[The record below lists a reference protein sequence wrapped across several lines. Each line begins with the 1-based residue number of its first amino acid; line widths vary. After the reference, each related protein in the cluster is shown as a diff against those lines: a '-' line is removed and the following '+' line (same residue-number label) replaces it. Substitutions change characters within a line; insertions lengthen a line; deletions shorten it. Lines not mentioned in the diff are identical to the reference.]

1 MQYVDNDM
9 DDLFRKAAEHYPL
22 RISAKSWDDITPYV
36 QPIVPVEGKNQRK
49 FITKQALAAMLF
61 LTLGFVILVRY
72 ETLLT
77 NKTIAVNKA
86 NDLLNTKNRA
96 LPKLNTVT
104 RQKPAVLNPLKLPHA
119 GHRIYKNNSLTDEF
133 LPATIASQSVQSHNR
148 SLDGKQDLVVLPVSK
163 MNYAVSA
170 DRLLP
175 GITNANYVTP
185 NLPYKSVKKSRGLFI
200 SLLAGLQANQVEGQ
214 GFSKTGLSAGVVTG
228 YRLGKI
234 GLETGLIWSNKHFQS
249 DAQYFNMQKAGA
261 GMPASMVVK
270 SISSTS
276 NIFELPVMASYRIR
290 KSRNTS
296 WLLKAGVSSYIY
308 AHESNRYAVLDNGQS
323 KNVYARYN
331 SHTPYFS
338 AVVQLS
344 AGYEYTIRQHTA
356 ISVEPYCQ
364 IPLKGIGIGN
374 VQLMTV
380 GIHIGVTR
388 FIPH

>member
-22 RISAKSWDDITPYV
+22 RIPGKSWDDITPYV
-36 QPIVPVEGKNQRK
+36 QPIIPVEGKNKRK
-49 FITKQALAAMLF
+49 FVIKLALAAMLF

-77 NKTIAVNKA
+77 NKTIAVDKTN
-86 NDLLNTKNRA
+86 NLLNTKNHA
-96 LPKLNTVT
+96 LPVLNTVT
-104 RQKPAVLNPLKLPHA
+104 RQKPVMLNPLKLPHA
-119 GHRIYKNNSLTDEF
+119 GHRINKINRLTDGF
-133 LPATIASQSVQSHNR
+133 LPATMASQSAQTYNR
-148 SLDGKQDLVVLPVSK
+148 PLYGKKDLVLMPVSK
-163 MNYAVSA
+163 MNYVISVG
-170 DRLLP
+170 RPLP
-175 GITNANYVTP
+175 GITGANYVVPDLT
-185 NLPYKSVKKSRGLFI
+185 YKRVTKGRALFI

-214 GFSKTGLSAGVVTG
+214 GFSKTGLSAGVVAG
-228 YRLGKI
+228 YRWGRI

-249 DAQYFNMQKAGA
+249 GAQYFDMLKAGA

-270 SISSTS
+270 SINSTS
-276 NIFELPVMASYRIR
+276 SMFELPVMASYRIR

-308 AHESNRYAVLDNGQS
+308 THESNGYAVLDNGQS

-338 AVVQLS
+338 AVAQLS
-344 AGYEYTIRQHTA
+344 AGYEYTIRQHTD
-356 ISVEPYCQ
+356 ISVAPYCQ

-374 VQLMTV
+374 VQLMTL
-380 GIHIGVTR
+380 GIHIGISR